1 MNLEEKELPL
11 KSHLSEAQ
19 HASWAAGDSLP
30 ATVDEILSLDGEAWI
45 RGPAPYW
52 LGRPDSVFTWL
63 SSLPLCMPSLLIR
76 TFALNVG
83 LTLIQSDLITILTLV
98 ISIRPHFPMRLCEFQ
113 VRMNSGV
120 H

>member
-1 MNLEEKELPL
+1 MNLEEKALPL

-19 HASWAAGDSLP
+19 HASWAAGDSLR

-52 LGRPDSVFTWL
+52 LGRPNPVFRRP
-63 SSLPLCMPSLLIR
+63 SSPSLCVPSLLIR
-76 TFALNVG
+76 TLALNLG
-83 LTLIQSDLITILTLV
+83 LSLIQSDLITILTLV
-98 ISIRPHFPMRLCEFQ
+98 ISIRPNFPIRLCEFQ